1 MKLFSNLEKNIRM
14 EQTFALIKPF
24 AYQNNLAGPILNQV
38 NAAGFRLS
46 AIKSVWLSRREAG
59 ELYAVHKD
67 RTFFN
72 ELVEYMISGPIL
84 VMILEKDNAIE
95 DFRNLM
101 GLTDPREAG
110 AGTIRRLYGRNKQQN
125 AVHGSDSP
133 QTAKM
138 ECDLFFSQLE
148 RF

>member
-1 MKLFSNLEKNIRM
+1 M

-110 AGTIRRLYGRNKQQN
+110 AGTIR
-125 AVHGSDSP
+125 
-133 QTAKM
+133 
-138 ECDLFFSQLE
+138 
-148 RF
+148 

>member
-1 MKLFSNLEKNIRM
+1 M
-14 EQTFALIKPF
+14 EQTFALIKPLAF
-24 AYQNNLAGPILNQV
+24 QNNLAGPILNQI
-38 NAAGFRLS
+38 NAAGFRIS

-59 ELYAVHKD
+59 ELYAVHKE
-67 RTFFN
+67 RSFFN

-101 GLTDPREAG
+101 GLTDPQEAE
-110 AGTIRRLYGRNKQQN
+110 AGTIRRLYGKNKQQN

-133 QTAKM
+133 QTAKK
-138 ECDLFFSQLE
+138 ECGLFFSDLE